1 MLEVYYAGVDSN
13 ARDDDMKAQLQA
25 LIEQKTVL
33 TYDGAWTAF
42 ASVDKY
48 LPGYPC
54 SSDLSMIPDIYS
66 GYCWLPTQS
75 FTAP

>member
-1 MLEVYYAGVDSN
+1 MVSEYYAGVDPN
-13 ARDDDMKAQLQA
+13 ARDDTMKAQLQA
-25 LIEQKTVL
+25 LVEKKTVL

-54 SSDLSMIPDIYS
+54 ASDLSMIPDIYS
-66 GYCWLPTQS
+66 GYCWLPT
-75 FTAP
+75 